1 MSRADDLRAE
11 LELLEVEEKY
21 RELKGSGA
29 KRAKLKA
36 LELREARRKFRE
48 AREGAATV
56 NPDTINA
63 TAEVPEV

>member
-11 LELLEVEEKY
+11 LALLEVEEQY

-48 AREGAATV
+48 AREGATSV
-56 NPDTINA
+56 NPATIEA
-63 TAEVPEV
+63 AAEVPEV